1 MLHLKV
7 VGIPGVDLN
16 YEETVVYLDEA
27 IRPAYL
33 IVYSDNPPPTS
44 QRQPSLNIGK
54 LTAEQAR
61 LLSRIVKSQF

>member
-1 MLHLKV
+1 MPHLKV
-7 VGIPGVDLN
+7 VGVPGVDLN

-33 IVYSDNPPPTS
+33 IIYSDNPPPS
-44 QRQPSLNIGK
+44 QRHPSFNIGK